1 MLWGAAAGAA
11 FTTLSSENF
20 RNWTK
25 GKGFYNNEKVYQ
37 NFKSGKYAIPDGS
50 TWQQEV
56 LNHFG
61 FEGSYDPNAPIFQKH
76 GPNPGA
82 TDPITGE
89 VFYHDYPFEGNFDR
103 LAFTAD
109 HELVHS
115 RNVLSGKY
123 EGVKIDF
130 EIAGK
135 EEWSTYLHN
144 YRNQGLYRNHGAPL
158 VTRINNYGL
167 QGGIYEYVTTQ
178 KGTSY
183 YTDFKKQWWHFLYK
197 IPRRW

>member
-1 MLWGAAAGAA
+1 M
-11 FTTLSSENF
+11 
-20 RNWTK
+20 
-25 GKGFYNNEKVYQ
+25 
-37 NFKSGKYAIPDGS
+37 
-50 TWQQEV
+50 
-56 LNHFG
+56 
-61 FEGSYDPNAPIFQKH
+61 
-76 GPNPGA
+76 
-82 TDPITGE
+82 
-89 VFYHDYPFEGNFDR
+89 
-103 LAFTAD
+103 
-109 HELVHS
+109 HS